1 MRKEEGRDGED
12 GRREGKNRGKGR
24 WEDKEGRG

>member
-12 GRREGKNRGKGR
+12 GRRDGKSRGKGR
-24 WEDKEGRG
+24 AGDKEGRG